1 MQTLRQDSWSV
12 LQIRAV
18 ISREQTKALHARVA
32 WGPWCWKKEKMGTVS
47 LRWGKVTNR
56 SFRATFE
63 QPDFLLAQR
72 GDVLPALSISRS
84 MFRDSSPKSS
94 LPVALAHSPR
104 HLDLGCEQAL
114 LQVVCTEP
122 VMGRVLSSRPQPLCW
137 MASAGSALLISQLW
151 PFQLHVLASV
161 PISDPFCSG
170 DPLAFLLRVIRVWLL
185 YLGLSSALP
194 TPTLCHFWCSL
205 QPGVE
210 KSLCRPRPRESH
222 QTRIENPARER
233 RLRQR
238 HVVVYFLHEEGFSG
252 FERTSLNLSL
262 QKYVP
267 KQTNPN
273 LVPIDTLS
281 SFCLTIKSEHPG
293 VAVTD
298 LWGMRQQ
305 RSDPNKPPGKRD
317 QRHRIF
323 LMSWAAKAECCFL
336 PFRQG
341 PLAGGQASYLAGMQ
355 AEYEFNHA
363 EAHIRLETL
372 SWNLNL
378 KLLEETSR

>member
-1 MQTLRQDSWSV
+1 
-12 LQIRAV
+12 
-18 ISREQTKALHARVA
+18 
-32 WGPWCWKKEKMGTVS
+32 
-47 LRWGKVTNR
+47 
-56 SFRATFE
+56 
-63 QPDFLLAQR
+63 
-72 GDVLPALSISRS
+72 

-94 LPVALAHSPR
+94 LPVALAHSPI

-122 VMGRVLSSRPQPLCW
+122 AMGRVLSSRPQPLCW

-194 TPTLCHFWCSL
+194 TPTLCHFWYSL

-267 KQTNPN
+267 K
-273 LVPIDTLS
+273 
-281 SFCLTIKSEHPG
+281 
-293 VAVTD
+293 
-298 LWGMRQQ
+298 
-305 RSDPNKPPGKRD
+305 
-317 QRHRIF
+317 
-323 LMSWAAKAECCFL
+323 
-336 PFRQG
+336 
-341 PLAGGQASYLAGMQ
+341 
-355 AEYEFNHA
+355 
-363 EAHIRLETL
+363 
-372 SWNLNL
+372 
-378 KLLEETSR
+378 